1 MTSDYRILTGE
12 TRIDEL
18 REEDVYEIIDYGW
31 DERDLQ
37 RMLDTGDYQ
46 AIAFLAAWI
55 RECGCG
61 DHEMVVE
68 NDLAEAF

>member
-12 TRIDEL
+12 ARIDEL

-31 DERDLQ
+31 DGRDLQ

-55 RECGCG
+55 RECG
-61 DHEMVVE
+61 DHGTIAE

>member
-12 TRIDEL
+12 ARIDEL

-31 DERDLQ
+31 DGHDLQ
-37 RMLDTGDYQ
+37 RMLEAGYYQ

-55 RECGCG
+55 RECG
-61 DHEMVVE
+61 DHGMIAE

>member
-12 TRIDEL
+12 ARIDEL

-31 DERDLQ
+31 DECDLR

-46 AIAFLAAWI
+46 AIAYLAAWI
-55 RECGCG
+55 RESGCG
-61 DHEMVVE
+61 DLTEV
-68 NDLAEAF
+68 A